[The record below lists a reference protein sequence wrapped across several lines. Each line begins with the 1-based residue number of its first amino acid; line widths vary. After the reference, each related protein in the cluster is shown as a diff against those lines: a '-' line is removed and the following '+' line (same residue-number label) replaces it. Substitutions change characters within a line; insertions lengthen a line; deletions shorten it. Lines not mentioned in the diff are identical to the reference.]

1 MEFLWHTLI
10 LVIRIKHRWKTMD
23 LIMDEL
29 EDTRISNPCIHQSHS
44 YPVCHISNFGCSS
57 LVNSPSK
64 YFVLLESTKI
74 FGESK
79 VNVNKILPVCL
90 HAHDQYLHFPL

>member
-44 YPVCHISNFGCSS
+44 YPKLNRDKHMQLYVVVDFERDPGPR
-57 LVNSPSK
+57 V
-64 YFVLLESTKI
+64 VLQKWRI
-74 FGESK
+74 
-79 VNVNKILPVCL
+79 P
-90 HAHDQYLHFPL
+90 D

>member
-44 YPVCHISNFGCSS
+44 YPGQAHAIICCGRFRKRPRAQSS
-57 LVNSPSK
+57 FAKMEDTRL
-64 YFVLLESTKI
+64 TH
-74 FGESK
+74 G
-79 VNVNKILPVCL
+79 
-90 HAHDQYLHFPL
+90 A